1 MLVFINYCLYW
12 SFLGIIPNPRFR
24 FKITFYMKL
33 ISVQSFTCVFSQW
46 KGGDCDEIDYVFA
59 VFERG
64 NGIPWSGS
72 HLLGATP
79 RMIDSFFHCSPFLI
93 KCLPSISSSV
103 LFFLSTFLM
112 PSHSYD
118 FNSH

>member
-1 MLVFINYCLYW
+1 
-12 SFLGIIPNPRFR
+12 
-24 FKITFYMKL
+24 MKL
-33 ISVQSFTCVFSQW
+33 ISVQPFTCVLSQW
-46 KGGDCDEIDYVFA
+46 KGGDCDEDDYVFA

-72 HLLGATP
+72 HLLGAP
-79 RMIDSFFHCSPFLI
+79 SRMTDSFSHCTPFLI

>member
-1 MLVFINYCLYW
+1 
-12 SFLGIIPNPRFR
+12 
-24 FKITFYMKL
+24 MKL

-103 LFFLSTFLM
+103 LFFLSTYLM